1 MQDITTAP
9 LPLSILSEEE
19 TMFRDAVREFAETE
33 IKPYVSEMDEAARF
47 RPDIIAKFFGMGLMG
62 IEVPEMYGGAGAR
75 DLPRH
80 PRHRGTGPGRC
91 LGGDLRR
98 RAQHAGEQRAAA
110 LGQ

>member
-33 IKPYVSEMDEAARF
+33 IKPYVYEMDEAAKF

-62 IEVPEMYGGAGAR
+62 IEVPEI
-75 DLPRH
+75 L
-80 PRHRGTGPGRC
+80 
-91 LGGDLRR
+91 
-98 RAQHAGEQRAAA
+98 AA
-110 LGQ
+110 LAAGSSSPLSRSRSWPGSTHRLRSMSMYTTRW